1 MAMTNE
7 PGTLDID
14 KEVVQ
19 ITQNLIRID
28 STNFGDDSGPGEA
41 AVAEYVEAALKEVG
55 IECERFTTTSSK
67 RQGVFAVIEGADVE
81 LPALLV
87 HGHLDVVPAVGKW
100 QHDPFGAEIHDGMV
114 WGRGAVDM
122 KDGNGI
128 LLSTV
133 RAWKLAGIKPRRTI
147 HLLFLPDEE
156 AGGKHGAHWLVD
168 NRKDMFINV
177 TEAVGEVGGF
187 SLEVNKDLRLYFIE
201 TAEKGI
207 RWMQLT
213 AQGQAGH
220 GSMLNKNNAV
230 TELAETLTRIGRFEW
245 PVRLTKTNESLVKEL
260 SKAFN
265 IDLDPTD
272 VPSLIKV
279 LGPMARLIGA
289 TFQNSAQPTMLEAGY
304 KVNVIPEF
312 ATAQVDGRV
321 LPGFEEEF
329 DRQIDELL
337 GPNVS
342 RTDTI
347 RDIAMETPFTG
358 YTVDAMAAALRAED
372 DKAHAVPY
380 VLSGGTDAKA
390 FARLGIRCYG
400 FIPLQLP
407 PSLDFA
413 ALFHGVDERVPVDAL
428 RFGVRVM
435 DRFLRNA

>member
-1 MAMTNE
+1 MNMSVNT
-7 PGTLDID
+7 GTVNID
-14 KEVVQ
+14 AEVVS
-19 ITQNLIRID
+19 ITQDLIRID

-41 AVAEYVEAALKEVG
+41 AVAEYVEASLKEFG
-55 IECERFTTTSSK
+55 IDCERFTTTSGK
-67 RQGVFAVIEGADVE
+67 RQGVFARIEGSDPSA
-81 LPALLV
+81 PALLV

-100 QHDPFGAEIHDGMV
+100 QHDPFSAEIHDGMV

-133 RAWKLAGIKPRRTI
+133 RAWKKSGVKPRRSI
-147 HLLFLPDEE
+147 NLLFLPDEE

-168 NRKDMFINV
+168 NRNYMFEGV
-177 TEAVGEVGGF
+177 SEAVGEVGGF

-213 AQGQAGH
+213 AKGQAGH

-230 TELAETLTRIGRFEW
+230 TELAETLTRIGRFDW
-245 PVRLTKTNESLVKEL
+245 PVRLTKTNEALVREL
-260 SKAFN
+260 SEAFK

-272 VPSLIKV
+272 VPSIIKV

-289 TFQNSAQPTMLEAGY
+289 TFQNSAQPTMLDAGY
-304 KVNVIPEF
+304 KVNVIPEL

-321 LPGFEEEF
+321 LPGFEQEF
-329 DRQIDELL
+329 DKQIDELL
-337 GPNVS
+337 GPNVT

-347 RDIAMETPFTG
+347 RDIAMETPFDG
-358 YTVDAMAAALRAED
+358 PTVDAMAAALRQED
-372 DKAHAVPY
+372 PKSHAVPY
-380 VLSGGTDAKA
+380 VLSGGTDGKA

-407 PSLDFA
+407 PTLDFA

-435 DRFLRNA
+435 DRFLKNT

>member
-1 MAMTNE
+1 MTNE
-7 PGTLDID
+7 TGTLDID

-168 NRKDMFINV
+168 NRKDMFHSV

-187 SLEVNKDLRLYFIE
+187 SLEVNNDLRLYFIE

-272 VPSLIKV
+272 VPSIIKV

-289 TFQNSAQPTMLEAGY
+289 TFQNSAQPTMLDAGY

-329 DRQIDELL
+329 DRQIDE
-337 GPNVS
+337 
-342 RTDTI
+342 
-347 RDIAMETPFTG
+347 
-358 YTVDAMAAALRAED
+358 
-372 DKAHAVPY
+372 
-380 VLSGGTDAKA
+380 
-390 FARLGIRCYG
+390 
-400 FIPLQLP
+400 
-407 PSLDFA
+407 
-413 ALFHGVDERVPVDAL
+413 
-428 RFGVRVM
+428 
-435 DRFLRNA
+435 

>member
-1 MAMTNE
+1 MTNE
-7 PGTLDID
+7 TGTLDID
-14 KEVVQ
+14 REVVQ

-187 SLEVNKDLRLYFIE
+187 SLEVNNDLRLYFIE

-272 VPSLIKV
+272 VPSIIKV

-358 YTVDAMAAALRAED
+358 STVDAMAAALRAED

>member
-1 MAMTNE
+1 MNMSVNT
-7 PGTLDID
+7 GTVDID
-14 KEVVQ
+14 AEVVS
-19 ITQNLIRID
+19 ITQDLIRID

-41 AVAEYVEAALKEVG
+41 AVAEYVEALLKDVG
-55 IECERFTTTSSK
+55 IDCERFTTTSGK
-67 RQGVFAVIEGADVE
+67 RQGVFARIEGSDPSA
-81 LPALLV
+81 PALLV

-100 QHDPFGAEIHDGMV
+100 QHDPFSAEIHDGMV

-133 RAWKLAGIKPRRTI
+133 RAWKKSGVKPRRSI
-147 HLLFLPDEE
+147 NLLFLPDEE

-168 NRKDMFINV
+168 NRKYMFEGV
-177 TEAVGEVGGF
+177 SEAVGEVGGF

-213 AQGQAGH
+213 AKGQAGH

-230 TELAETLTRIGRFEW
+230 TELAETLTRIGRFDW
-245 PVRLTKTNESLVKEL
+245 PVRLTKTNEALVREL
-260 SKAFN
+260 SEAFK

-272 VPSLIKV
+272 VPSIIKV

-289 TFQNSAQPTMLEAGY
+289 TFQNSAQPTMLDAGY
-304 KVNVIPEF
+304 KVNVIPEL

-329 DRQIDELL
+329 DKQIDELL
-337 GPNVS
+337 GPNVT

-347 RDIAMETPFTG
+347 RDIAMETPFDG
-358 YTVDAMAAALRAED
+358 PTVDAMAAALRQED
-372 DKAHAVPY
+372 PKSHAVPY
-380 VLSGGTDAKA
+380 VLSGGTDGKA

-407 PSLDFA
+407 PTLDFA

-435 DRFLRNA
+435 DRFLKNA

>member
-1 MAMTNE
+1 MAMTLE
-7 PGTLDID
+7 PTENID
-14 KEVVQ
+14 AEVVD
-19 ITQNLIRID
+19 ITQQLIRID
-28 STNFGDDSGPGEA
+28 STNFGDGTGPGEA
-41 AVAEYVEAALKEVG
+41 AVAEYVEASLKELG
-55 IECERFTTTSSK
+55 IDCERFTTTSGR
-67 RQGVFAVIEGADVE
+67 RQGVFAVVEGSDKSA
-81 LPALLV
+81 PALLA

-100 QHDPFGAEIHDGMV
+100 THEPFGAEIHDGMV

-128 LLSTV
+128 LLSTI
-133 RAWKLAGIKPRRTI
+133 RAWKRAGVQPRRTI

-168 NRKDMFINV
+168 NRKDMFENV
-177 TEAVGEVGGF
+177 SEAVGEVGGF

-207 RWMQLT
+207 RWMKLT

-220 GSMLNKNNAV
+220 GSMLNENNAV
-230 TELAETLTRIGRFEW
+230 TELARTLTRIGEHEW
-245 PVRLTKTNESLVKEL
+245 PVRLTKTNEALVREL

-272 VPSLIKV
+272 VPGIRKI

-312 ATAQVDGRV
+312 ASAQVDGRV
-321 LPGFEEEF
+321 LPGFEDEF
-329 DRQIDELL
+329 DRQIDSLL

-342 RTDTI
+342 RTDSI
-347 RDIAMETPFTG
+347 RDIAMETPFDG
-358 YTVDAMAAALRAED
+358 PAVDAMSAALRGED

-413 ALFHGVDERVPVDAL
+413 ALFHGVDERVPVDSL

-435 DRFLRNA
+435 DRFLKNA

>member
-1 MAMTNE
+1 MNMSVNT
-7 PGTLDID
+7 GTVDID
-14 KEVVQ
+14 AEVVS
-19 ITQNLIRID
+19 ITQDLIRID

-41 AVAEYVEAALKEVG
+41 AVAEYVEASLKEFG
-55 IECERFTTTSSK
+55 IDCERFTTTSGK
-67 RQGVFAVIEGADVE
+67 RQGVFARIEGSDPSA
-81 LPALLV
+81 PALLV

-100 QHDPFGAEIHDGMV
+100 QHDPFSAEIHDGMV

-133 RAWKLAGIKPRRTI
+133 RAWKKSGVKPRRSI
-147 HLLFLPDEE
+147 NLLFLPDEE

-168 NRKDMFINV
+168 NRNYMFEGV
-177 TEAVGEVGGF
+177 SEAVGEVGGF

-213 AQGQAGH
+213 AKGQAGH

-230 TELAETLTRIGRFEW
+230 TELAETLTRIGRFDW
-245 PVRLTKTNESLVKEL
+245 PVRLTKTNEALVREL
-260 SKAFN
+260 SEAFK

-272 VPSLIKV
+272 VPSIIKV

-289 TFQNSAQPTMLEAGY
+289 TFQNSAQPTMLDAGY
-304 KVNVIPEF
+304 KVNVIPEL

-321 LPGFEEEF
+321 LPGFEQEF
-329 DRQIDELL
+329 DKQIDELL
-337 GPNVS
+337 GPNVT
-342 RTDTI
+342 RIDTI
-347 RDIAMETPFTG
+347 RDIAMETPFDG
-358 YTVDAMAAALRAED
+358 PTVDAMAAALRQED
-372 DKAHAVPY
+372 PKSHAVPY
-380 VLSGGTDAKA
+380 VLSGGTDGKA

-407 PSLDFA
+407 PTLDFA

-435 DRFLRNA
+435 DRFLKNT

>member
-1 MAMTNE
+1 MTLK
-7 PGTLDID
+7 PGTQNID
-14 KEVVQ
+14 SEVVNL
-19 ITQNLIRID
+19 TQDLIRID
-28 STNFGDDSGPGEA
+28 STNFGDGTGPGEA
-41 AVAEYVEAALKEVG
+41 AVAEYVEAKLKEVG
-55 IECERFTTTSSK
+55 IDCERFSTTSSS
-67 RQGVFAVIEGADVE
+67 RQGVFAVIEGEDLTA
-81 LPALLV
+81 PALLV

-100 QHDPFGAEIHDGMV
+100 KHDPFGAEIHDDMV

-128 LLSTV
+128 LLSAV

-156 AGGKHGAHWLVD
+156 AGGKHGAHWLVE
-168 NRKDMFINV
+168 NRSDMFENV
-177 TEAVGEVGGF
+177 SEAVGEVGGF
-187 SLEVNKDLRLYFIE
+187 SLEVNSDLRLYFIE

-220 GSMLNKNNAV
+220 GSMLNNNNAV
-230 TELAETLTRIGRFEW
+230 TELAKTLTRIGDYQW
-245 PVRLTKTNESLVKEL
+245 PVRLTKTNEALVREL
-260 SKAFN
+260 SDAFK

-272 VPSLIKV
+272 VPSIIKV

-321 LPGFEEEF
+321 LPGFEAEF
-329 DRQIDELL
+329 DQQIDDLL
-337 GPNVS
+337 GPNVT
-342 RTDTI
+342 RTDSI
-347 RDIAMETPFTG
+347 RDIAMETPFDG
-358 YTVDAMAAALRAED
+358 PTVDAMAAALRSED

-390 FARLGIRCYG
+390 FARLDIRCYG

-407 PSLDFA
+407 PTLDFA
-413 ALFHGVDERVPVDAL
+413 ALFHGVDERVPVDSL
-428 RFGVRVM
+428 RFGARVM
-435 DRFLRNA
+435 DRFLKNA

>member
-1 MAMTNE
+1 MSQNLPTN
-7 PGTLDID
+7 DID
-14 KEVVQ
+14 KEVVK
-19 ITQNLIRID
+19 ITQELIRID

-41 AVAEYVEAALKEVG
+41 AVAEYVEATLREVG
-55 IECERFTTTSSK
+55 IDCERFTTTSGK
-67 RQGVFAVIEGADVE
+67 RQGVFARIEGTDDSE
-81 LPALLV
+81 PALLV

-100 QHDPFGAEIHDGMV
+100 QHDPFAAEINDGMV

-122 KDGNGI
+122 KDGNAI

-133 RAWKLAGIKPRRTI
+133 RAWKKAGLKPRRSI
-147 HLLFLPDEE
+147 NLLFLPDEE

-168 NRKDMFINV
+168 NRKDMFAGV
-177 TEAVGEVGGF
+177 SEAVGEVGGF

-213 AQGQAGH
+213 ARGQAGH

-230 TELAETLTRIGRFEW
+230 TELASTLTRIGTFDW
-245 PVRLTKTNESLVKEL
+245 PVRLTKTNEALVREL
-260 SKAFN
+260 SEAFK
-265 IDLDPTD
+265 IEIDPTD
-272 VPSLIKV
+272 VASIVKV

-304 KVNVIPEF
+304 KVNVIPEY

-347 RDIAMETPFTG
+347 RDIAMETPFDG
-358 YTVDAMAAALRAED
+358 PTVDAMAAALRQED
-372 DKAHAVPY
+372 SKSHAVPY
-380 VLSGGTDAKA
+380 VLSGGTDGKA
-390 FARLGIRCYG
+390 FARLGIRCFG

-428 RFGVRVM
+428 RFGARVM
-435 DRFLRNA
+435 DRFLKNA

>member
-1 MAMTNE
+1 MSMTLE
-7 PGTLDID
+7 PTENID
-14 KEVVQ
+14 SEVVE
-19 ITQNLIRID
+19 ITQQLIRID
-28 STNFGDDSGPGEA
+28 STNFGDGTGPGEA
-41 AVAEYVEAALKEVG
+41 AVAEYVEASLKELG
-55 IECERFTTTSSK
+55 IDCERFTTTSSS
-67 RQGVFAVIEGADVE
+67 RQGVFAVIEGSDKSA
-81 LPALLV
+81 PALLA

-100 QHDPFGAEIHDGMV
+100 THEPFGAEIHDGMV

-128 LLSTV
+128 LLSTI
-133 RAWKLAGIKPRRTI
+133 RAWKRSGVQPRRTI

-168 NRKDMFINV
+168 NRKDMFENV
-177 TEAVGEVGGF
+177 SEAVGEVGGF

-207 RWMQLT
+207 RWMKLT

-220 GSMLNKNNAV
+220 GSMLNENNAV
-230 TELAETLTRIGRFEW
+230 TELARTLTRIGDFEW
-245 PVRLTKTNESLVKEL
+245 PVRLTKTNEALVREL
-260 SKAFN
+260 SKAFD
-265 IDLDPTD
+265 IELDPTD
-272 VPSLIKV
+272 VPGIIKI

-312 ATAQVDGRV
+312 ASAQVDGRV
-321 LPGFEEEF
+321 LPGFEDEF
-329 DRQIDELL
+329 DRQIDALL

-342 RTDTI
+342 RTDSI
-347 RDIAMETPFTG
+347 RDIAMETPFDG
-358 YTVDAMAAALRAED
+358 PTVDAMAAALRGED
-372 DKAHAVPY
+372 NKAHAVPY

-413 ALFHGVDERVPVDAL
+413 ALFHGVDERVPVDSL

-435 DRFLRNA
+435 DRFLKNA

>member
-1 MAMTNE
+1 MTNE
-7 PGTLDID
+7 TGTLDID

-67 RQGVFAVIEGADVE
+67 RQGVFAVIEGADLE

-168 NRKDMFINV
+168 NRKDMFHSV

-187 SLEVNKDLRLYFIE
+187 SLEVNNDLRLYFIE

-272 VPSLIKV
+272 VPSIIKV

-289 TFQNSAQPTMLEAGY
+289 TFQNSAQPTMLDAGY

-358 YTVDAMAAALRAED
+358 STVDAMAAALRAED

-390 FARLGIRCYG
+390 FARLDIRCYG

>member
-1 MAMTNE
+1 MTNE
-7 PGTLDID
+7 TGTLDID

-272 VPSLIKV
+272 VPSIIKV

-358 YTVDAMAAALRAED
+358 STVDAMAAALRAED

-407 PSLDFA
+407 PNLDFA
-413 ALFHGVDERVPVDAL
+413 ALFHGLDERVPVDAL

>member
-1 MAMTNE
+1 MTLK
-7 PGTLDID
+7 PGTQNID
-14 KEVVQ
+14 SEVVNL
-19 ITQNLIRID
+19 TQDLIRID
-28 STNFGDDSGPGEA
+28 STNFGDGTGPGEA
-41 AVAEYVEAALKEVG
+41 AVAEYVEAKLKEVG
-55 IECERFTTTSSK
+55 IDCERFSTTSSS
-67 RQGVFAVIEGADVE
+67 RQGVFAVIEGEDATA
-81 LPALLV
+81 PALLV

-100 QHDPFGAEIHDGMV
+100 LHDPFGAEIHDDMV

-156 AGGKHGAHWLVD
+156 AGGKHGAHWLVE
-168 NRKDMFINV
+168 NRSDMFENV
-177 TEAVGEVGGF
+177 SEAVGEVGGF
-187 SLEVNKDLRLYFIE
+187 SLEVNSDLRLYFIE

-220 GSMLNKNNAV
+220 GSMLNNNNAV
-230 TELAETLTRIGRFEW
+230 TELAKTLTRIGEFQW
-245 PVRLTKTNESLVKEL
+245 PVRLTKTNEALVREL
-260 SKAFN
+260 SDAFK

-272 VPSLIKV
+272 VPSIIKV

-321 LPGFEEEF
+321 LPGFEAEF
-329 DRQIDELL
+329 DRQIDDLL
-337 GPNVS
+337 GPNVT
-342 RTDTI
+342 RTDSI
-347 RDIAMETPFTG
+347 RDIAMETPFDG
-358 YTVDAMAAALRAED
+358 PTVDAMAAALRAED
-372 DKAHAVPY
+372 DKSHAVPY

-390 FARLGIRCYG
+390 FARLDIRCYG

-407 PSLDFA
+407 PTLDFA
-413 ALFHGVDERVPVDAL
+413 ALFHGVDERVPVDSL
-428 RFGVRVM
+428 RFGARVM
-435 DRFLRNA
+435 DRFLKNA